1 MRWDTIAEARPAV
14 VRMDT
19 ADYEHAGGVLLVQTR
34 AKLDGL
40 LEHRVRGCASACRAP
55 QCCGAA
61 LYRAGPVPP
70 GTASLGAVLGAA
82 SAESGSP
89 HADPAD
95 IRRMSSAVLPAGRR
109 GAIPAHEA
117 ILATPRPLA
126 WPRSLLALERA
137 MADPTG
143 FLKTARQDCARRP
156 VRERVRDWNEVY
168 DRQSLLPIITT
179 QAGRCMDCGI
189 PFCHHGCPLG
199 EPYSRME

>member
-1 MRWDTIAEARPAV
+1 MACSSIGYEAVHR
-14 VRMDT
+14 
-19 ADYEHAGGVLLVQTR
+19 HAGHLR
-34 AKLDGL
+34 
-40 LEHRVRGCASACRAP
+40 
-55 QCCGAA
+55 CCGAA
-61 LYRAGPVPP
+61 LYRAGPVSLC
-70 GTASLGAVLGAA
+70 TAGLGAVLRAA

-89 HADPAD
+89 HAGPAD
-95 IRRMSSAVLPAGRR
+95 IRRISSAVLPAGRR

-137 MADPTG
+137 MGDPTG

-179 QAGRCMDCGI
+179 QAGRCMEHAARYKPDQ
-189 PFCHHGCPLG
+189 HGAIEG
-199 EPYSRME
+199 R